1 MKFNSNWIKTAYW
14 KTIDDEKIYFV
25 GKDKIGTEYNLIRSL
40 VVSGMTSSSNAR
52 KIIAKIKE
60 GEE

>member
-25 GKDKIGTEYNLIRSL
+25 GKDKIGTEYNLIRIL
-40 VVSGMTSSSNAR
+40 VTSGMTSSSNAR